1 MQEALILAE
10 VVEVQDGNE
19 AEREVLAVVAV
30 PIRVGLVGEKVGE
43 GENQRLPY
51 SWEPSACQGKPC
63 AAQRKSFQATNS
75 KVGGWPA
82 AGPATPRRRPN
93 WPRRHATRASTLPRG
108 GMACST
114 GVYLAEDY
122 LGEDYPQPPE

>member
-51 SWEPSACQGKPC
+51 SWEPSACQAEAMCSPEKELPGDELE
-63 AAQRKSFQATNS
+63 
-75 KVGGWPA
+75 GGWLARRCTGDAEAATKLATQTCNSGIHPPA
-82 AGPATPRRRPN
+82 RRHGMLDWGISRRRL
-93 WPRRHATRASTLPRG
+93 S
-108 GMACST
+108 
-114 GVYLAEDY
+114 LAA
-122 LGEDYPQPPE
+122 